1 MVNNSPAHTSTSSVD
16 LRQRILSLTPAQQ
29 ARFRQQLEE
38 KGISWEQAIGVSVE
52 DRQASLP
59 QGSDNAPT
67 SPCPDKI
74 PLSASQQHLWV
85 VHKLYPK
92 TSAYHIAMA
101 LRMTGELDVAALE
114 HSLQAVINRHEVL
127 RTVFIEEDNQ
137 PYQKVLPAIEL
148 PLPITDLVA
157 DSVTGNE
164 HSSVLAQS
172 RKQLV
177 TTPFDL
183 ATGPLLRA
191 RLFQLATDEFELVL
205 VLHHLIADG
214 WSRGILLRELATFYR
229 SSVMSNSTASDS
241 TASNLTTSKPD
252 GIKQPSSLSFQPL
265 SFQLPALT
273 TQYSDHVLQQQQWL
287 TTDNYQQQLSYW
299 KQQLSGLQELALQ
312 TKQLKNIDSGP
323 DYTSQTC
330 IRHFS
335 VSQSQAIKRI
345 AQQSGT
351 TVFVLLLAVFKL
363 LLHRYSRQSDIAV
376 GIPVAGRSTTASE
389 SLIGFFVNTLVLRT
403 QANAEGSFLDWL
415 RQVQETL
422 ADALQHQDVPFAR
435 VVDALD
441 VQRMPG
447 QNPLFRVMFQVQSGR
462 YKLQNAEQLDWQMPN
477 LSLSQQWIAPTE
489 TKFDMSWH
497 VIERDGQLLVAVE
510 YRQALFERDRIER
523 MLSRFQSLVDA
534 IIANPNCLAKDI
546 SLLTAQEK
554 RQILTDWSQGK
565 SVKGSQVCFPVRFE
579 QQVVETPAAIAVVD
593 NAKRVSLTY
602 QQLNQRANKLAHW
615 LRRQSVGTDGDKCL
629 VGLYLPSGIDLLT
642 AMIATLKVGGAY
654 IPLDVTLPQARVQQ
668 MLQDAKPS
676 VLITQSALEIP
687 DLSRAKADKSV
698 SEAFFD
704 LTIFCIDKEEYQLI
718 AQPGHN
724 ISSSPSLEQLA
735 YLIYTSGSTGQPKG
749 TQLTHRGLINYLN
762 WCLAAYP
769 VSGGCGAP
777 VNSSVGFDATITSL
791 FAPLLAGKQVIFN
804 LADNEIESILS
815 ALSGGFSFIKLTPA
829 HLSALQPL
837 IADQSLNRARLPKA
851 LIIGG
856 EALYAHHIEVW
867 QKDYPEVS
875 LFNEYGPTE
884 ATVGCC
890 VHRVTSQDHGSI
902 PIGRPIDG
910 AQLYVLDEF
919 GQLVPPGIT
928 GELYIGGLGVAVGY
942 LNRPSLTEDKFVQ
955 HPFVASAELAN
966 RDRLYK
972 TGDLVCYQTDG
983 TLDYL
988 GRIDSQLKLRGF
1000 RIEPGEI
1007 EALLC
1012 QHPSVEQAVVILTRH
1027 STVPQ
1032 LAAYVV
1038 THDAFAKQKSTQLE
1052 SEALVNE
1059 LRQQLSHK
1067 LPNYMIPTYVTVLET
1082 LPLTQ
1087 NGKIDRVALPK
1098 PTLAAAPI
1106 ESEQPRNRKEQT
1118 LALIWQQ
1125 ILGQASL
1132 SIHDNF
1138 FSLGGDSI
1146 SAMKIVSK
1154 ANEQGL
1160 KLTPRQ
1166 LFEHQTIAEQALVA
1180 QTLTA
1185 RHSAEIPTAG
1195 EVLLAPS
1202 QQDFFSQKRPAL
1214 YHYNQAL
1221 LLTAKETV

>member
-1 MVNNSPAHTSTSSVD
+1 MVNYSPAHTSTSSVD
-16 LRQRILSLTPAQQ
+16 LRKRILSLTPAQQ

-52 DRQASLP
+52 DRQTSLP

-67 SPCPDKI
+67 SPYPDKI

-85 VHKLYPK
+85 VHKLYPE

-101 LRMTGELDVAALE
+101 LRMTGELDVVALE
-114 HSLQAVINRHEVL
+114 HSLQAVVNRHEAL
-127 RTVFIEEDNQ
+127 RAVFIEEDNQ

-148 PLPITDLVA
+148 SLPITDLV
-157 DSVTGNE
+157 DDLVTENE
-164 HSSVLAQS
+164 YYSVLDQS
-172 RKQLV
+172 REQLV

-183 ATGPLLRA
+183 AAGPLLRA
-191 RLFQLATDEFELVL
+191 RLFQLATDEFELGL

-229 SSVMSNSTASDS
+229 SSVMS
-241 TASNLTTSKPD
+241 
-252 GIKQPSSLSFQPL
+252 L

-299 KQQLSGLQELALQ
+299 KQQLSGLQELDLQ
-312 TKQLKNIDSGP
+312 TKQLKNLGSGP

-330 IRHFS
+330 IRHFL

-376 GIPVAGRSTTASE
+376 GIPMAGRSTTASE
-389 SLIGFFVNTLVLRT
+389 SLIGLFVNTLVLRT
-403 QANAEGSFLDWL
+403 QVNAEGAFLDWL

-441 VQRMPG
+441 VQRTPG
-447 QNPLFRVMFQVQSGR
+447 QNPLFRVMFQVQSGG
-462 YKLQNAEQLDWQMPN
+462 YELQNAEQLDWQLPN
-477 LSLSQQWIAPTE
+477 LSLSQQWIAPSE

-510 YRQALFERDRIER
+510 YRQALFERSRIER
-523 MLSRFQSLVDA
+523 MLTRFHSLADA

-546 SLLTAQEK
+546 SLLTAQEEQ
-554 RQILTDWSQGK
+554 QILTDWSQGK
-565 SVKGSQVCFPVRFE
+565 PVNGSQACFPVRFE

-602 QQLNQRANKLAHW
+602 QQLNQSANKLAHW
-615 LRRQSVGTDGDKCL
+615 LRRQGVGTDGDKCL
-629 VGLYLPSGIDLLT
+629 VALYLPSGIDLLT
-642 AMIATLKVGGAY
+642 AMIATLKAGGAY
-654 IPLDVTLPQARVQQ
+654 IPLDFTLPQARVQQ

-676 VLITQSALEIP
+676 VLITQSALKMP
-687 DLSRAKADKSV
+687 DLSRAKADKSG

-704 LTIFCIDKEEYQLI
+704 LTIFCVDKEEHQLI

-724 ISSSPSLEQLA
+724 ISSVPSLEQLA

-769 VSGGCGAP
+769 VSVGCGAP

-791 FAPLLAGKQVIFN
+791 FAPLLAGKQVVFN

-837 IADQSLNRARLPKA
+837 IAAQSLNRARLPKA

-856 EALYAHHIEVW
+856 EALYAHHIEAW
-867 QKDYPEVS
+867 QKDYPDVS

-910 AQLYVLDEF
+910 AQLYVLNEF

-928 GELYIGGLGVAVGY
+928 GELYIGGPGVGVG
-942 LNRPSLTEDKFVQ
+942 
-955 HPFVASAELAN
+955 
-966 RDRLYK
+966 
-972 TGDLVCYQTDG
+972 
-983 TLDYL
+983 
-988 GRIDSQLKLRGF
+988 
-1000 RIEPGEI
+1000 
-1007 EALLC
+1007 
-1012 QHPSVEQAVVILTRH
+1012 
-1027 STVPQ
+1027 
-1032 LAAYVV
+1032 
-1038 THDAFAKQKSTQLE
+1038 
-1052 SEALVNE
+1052 
-1059 LRQQLSHK
+1059 
-1067 LPNYMIPTYVTVLET
+1067 
-1082 LPLTQ
+1082 
-1087 NGKIDRVALPK
+1087 
-1098 PTLAAAPI
+1098 
-1106 ESEQPRNRKEQT
+1106 
-1118 LALIWQQ
+1118 
-1125 ILGQASL
+1125 
-1132 SIHDNF
+1132 
-1138 FSLGGDSI
+1138 
-1146 SAMKIVSK
+1146 
-1154 ANEQGL
+1154 
-1160 KLTPRQ
+1160 
-1166 LFEHQTIAEQALVA
+1166 
-1180 QTLTA
+1180 
-1185 RHSAEIPTAG
+1185 
-1195 EVLLAPS
+1195 
-1202 QQDFFSQKRPAL
+1202 
-1214 YHYNQAL
+1214 
-1221 LLTAKETV
+1221 